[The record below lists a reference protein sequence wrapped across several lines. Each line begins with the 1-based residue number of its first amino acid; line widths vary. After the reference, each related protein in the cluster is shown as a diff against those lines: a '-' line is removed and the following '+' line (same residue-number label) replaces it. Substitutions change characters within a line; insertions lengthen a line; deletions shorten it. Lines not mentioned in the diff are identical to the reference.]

1 MYLIIHRKIY
11 ITYTVLHMFRQ
22 VLFWAGNQG
31 NHQNFE
37 KSLLSYKLWLAFFAC
52 FWAYVGQPDGFWRS
66 WKTQFFWVG
75 HFEFFFS
82 KKKNFFCF
90 IPMKTCQ
97 SLLVSKDFSKFW
109 WLPWFPAPN
118 STCLNICNTVYIHIF
133 LYRQGETD
141 KHITNECYE
150 LWHVT
155 FLLPK
160 GSAYTSKFSTMILR
174 LLKAFFGLISSIFEG
189 FWCSVLIKAI
199 WVP

>member
-1 MYLIIHRKIY
+1 MFPWEWSKKNIGWATPMPFASINPTISTKGPIHEILAEIAQLLAKLKNSVFLSRP
-11 ITYTVLHMFRQ
+11 
-22 VLFWAGNQG
+22 FWI
-31 NHQNFE
+31 
-37 KSLLSYKLWLAFFAC
+37 
-52 FWAYVGQPDGFWRS
+52 
-66 WKTQFFWVG
+66 
-75 HFEFFFS
+75 FFF
-82 KKKNFFCF
+82 KKKIFFCF
-90 IPMKTCQ
+90 IPMETCQ

-118 STCLNICNTVYIHIF
+118 STCLNICNTVYMHTF